1 MLGHTCWPYTVLS
14 TVLRT
19 YINNCE
25 LRPTELEPRLATL
38 DFIHTGSS
46 NITSDEYNI

>member
-1 MLGHTCWPYTVLS
+1 MLGHTCWPYTVLYYVRTS
-14 TVLRT
+14 TTVNSDQL
-19 YINNCE
+19 
-25 LRPTELEPRLATL
+25 ELEPRLATL

>member
-1 MLGHTCWPYTVLS
+1 MLAIHR